1 MANYISTKEIPQ
13 TINDFLATTSRIVVI
28 LPFGAVQDKT
38 LFTDWNLK
46 DYPTVDFTL
55 VLSGPFNNKRA
66 LALASVEPILQVQS
80 VQITY
85 HDEPLISRIVTDNHS
100 LLLPN
105 GLSETESDKAGV
117 LSKLGIDH
125 QSDIKKMEASGRAVY
140 KKVANFKK
148 KYFGL
153 KKFFHNSSV
162 IEETLGFD
170 PSRQ

>member
-1 MANYISTKEIPQ
+1 
-13 TINDFLATTSRIVVI
+13 
-28 LPFGAVQDKT
+28 
-38 LFTDWNLK
+38 
-46 DYPTVDFTL
+46 VDFTL

-66 LALASVEPILQVQS
+66 LSLTSVEPILQVQS

-85 HDEPLISRIVTDNHS
+85 HDKPLISRIVTDNHS

-105 GLSETESDKAGV
+105 GLSKTESDKAGI

-125 QSDIKKMEASGRAVY
+125 QTDIKKIEASSRAVY

-153 KKFFHNSSV
+153 KKTFHNSSV
-162 IEETLGFD
+162 VEDTLGFNLN
-170 PSRQ
+170 QQ